1 MTISDD
7 AFIHPSAVIDLPVDI
22 GASTKIWHFCHIM
35 SGARIGSSCLLGQNV
50 YVASSVVVGDGCRI
64 QNNVSLYDGVT
75 LEQDVFLGPS
85 CVFTNIR
92 NPRASFRR
100 HDFEATHIARG
111 ATLGANCTVVAGCA
125 IGRWAFVGAGSVI
138 TKAVPDYALVV
149 GNPARLIGWVSRR
162 GTRLKFNEKVARCP
176 DTGETYRLTKKGVEL
191 EEPRT

>member
-7 AFIHPSAVIDLPVDI
+7 AIIHPSAVIDLPVDI
-22 GASTKIWHFCHIM
+22 GAATKIWHFCHIM

-75 LEQDVFLGPS
+75 LEPDVFLGPS

-92 NPRASFRR
+92 NPRANVRR

-111 ATLGANCTVVAGCA
+111 ATLGANCTVVAGCT

-138 TKAVPDYALVV
+138 TKTVPDHALVV
-149 GNPARLIGWVSRR
+149 GNPARIVGWISRH
-162 GTRLKFNEKVARCP
+162 GTRLNFVKNVARCL
-176 DTGETYRLTKKGVEL
+176 DTGETYRLTEKGVEL
-191 EEPRT
+191 EERT